1 MMNVKR
7 VDLTG
12 KKFGRLT
19 VIEKREPNKK
29 RKTSMWLCRCEC
41 GNEKIIASH
50 DLKHGTLSCGCM
62 LKENRESFKN
72 KYRNGKKINAKNTR
86 ILRIYNHMKQR
97 CYNSNNSSYK
107 NYGGRG
113 ITICK
118 EWLENYY
125 EFEKW
130 SLENGYEDTLT
141 IDRIDTNKG
150 YSPKN
155 CRWAT
160 YKQQANNERTN
171 HILEIDGIKHTVQ
184 EWSEIYKIKPNTI
197 IYRIKRGWNVKR
209 AVKEPVKSRR

>member
-1 MMNVKR
+1 MKR

>member
-1 MMNVKR
+1 MKR

-86 ILRIYNHMKQR
+86 ILRIYNGMKQR
-97 CYNSNNSSYK
+97 CYNSNNPNYK

-118 EWLENYY
+118 EWLKNYY

>member
-1 MMNVKR
+1 MKR

-86 ILRIYNHMKQR
+86 ILRIYNGMKQR

-107 NYGGRG
+107 YYGGRG

-130 SLENGYEDTLT
+130 SLENGYEDNLT

-171 HILEIDGIKHTVQ
+171 HVLEIDGIKHTVQ

-197 IYRIKRGWNVKR
+197 IYRIKRGWSVKR

>member
-1 MMNVKR
+1 MNVKR

-97 CYNSNNSSYK
+97 CYNSNNSGYK

-130 SLENGYEDTLT
+130 SLENGYEDNLT

-160 YKQQANNERTN
+160 YKQQANNERRN
-171 HILEIDGIKHTVQ
+171 HVLEIDGIKHTVQ

>member
-1 MMNVKR
+1 MNVKR